1 VKCPIHH
8 HSLEKSSSFLKKIMG
23 SVTTEK
29 KSVRFDE
36 SHTVVCELP
45 NREDIPPEEHESMWF
60 SKSDFAM
67 SRTEAK
73 LVSNEAVRFG
83 ISKSLDGTFHEK
95 NSEAQERLQVW
106 SAQGDAQRGLE
117 RWSNKCHGDTR
128 QAYQFKAIMAVLEA
142 QDEMLHKEG
151 KIDPDKLRKISHKK
165 TKTARHFARM
175 MGKADSYAISQELD
189 AKNDCCTVTTGTT
202 SRSLVSAVADDES
215 SVDPVTPF
223 TVKDGP
229 HFASRLRRFGIGA
242 RRRDK
247 TEERVS
253 RIA

>member
-1 VKCPIHH
+1 
-8 HSLEKSSSFLKKIMG
+8 LL
-23 SVTTEK
+23 
-29 KSVRFDE
+29 
-36 SHTVVCELP
+36 
-45 NREDIPPEEHESMWF
+45 
-60 SKSDFAM
+60 
-67 SRTEAK
+67 
-73 LVSNEAVRFG
+73 SNEAVRFG

-117 RWSNKCHGDTR
+117 RWSNKSHGDTR

-142 QDEMLHKEG
+142 QDDMIHKEG
-151 KIDPDKLRKISHKK
+151 KIDPEKLRKISHKK

-175 MGKADSYAISQELD
+175 MGKADSYAISLELD
-189 AKNDCCTVTTGTT
+189 AKKDCCTVATETT
-202 SRSLVSAVADDES
+202 SRSLVSATTDDES
-215 SVDPVTPF
+215 VEPIPF

-229 HFASRLRRFGIGA
+229 HFASRLRRFGLGA